1 MKRWFLPK
9 MPDLL
14 ALLRKQ
20 AAVNIRG
27 IDHFVAW
34 SRGAADSDGEDP
46 AEALREAT
54 HDADAAK
61 RSVQTAL
68 RAAFS
73 TPLDPEDI
81 YELSERM
88 DVIINGTKNI
98 VREAEVIAMATDRY
112 MAAMAEHIAA
122 GQRHLADGIAALG
135 RDDDAAT
142 IASDATVSSCRDLE
156 RVYRE
161 AMSELLG
168 SDDLREVMG
177 RRELYRRYSRTSDAV
192 EAVAERIWYVV
203 VKRP

>member
-1 MKRWFLPK
+1 MKRWFLPQ

-14 ALLRKQ
+14 ALLRDQ
-20 AAVNIRG
+20 AAVTSEG
-27 IDHFVAW
+27 IDAFVEW
-34 SRGAADSDGEDP
+34 SYGRTAGGDP
-46 AEALREAT
+46 GEALRERA

-61 RSVQTAL
+61 RRVQTAL

-88 DVIINGTKNI
+88 DVVINDARNI
-98 VREAEVIAMATDRY
+98 VREAEVIAMEPDHR

-122 GQRHLADGIAALG
+122 GHGRLADAIAALG
-135 RDDDAAT
+135 HDDDAAT
-142 IASDATVSSCRDLE
+142 IASDAAVSSCRDLE
-156 RVYRE
+156 RVYRT
-161 AMSELLG
+161 AMSDLLG

-177 RRELYRRYSRTSDAV
+177 RRELYRRCSRTGDAV